1 MLSACV
7 RRLEF
12 HRLTRL
18 PFKLS
23 VSVLVVVL
31 LDEAQQAE
39 ALQVLG
45 AIFDVRERQSDERP
59 ENVAKITHTLA
70 MLHYILHN
78 IDKVCELVY
87 CLCIYKH
94 PQKL

>member
-1 MLSACV
+1 MSVHFVELS
-7 RRLEF
+7 
-12 HRLTRL
+12 
-18 PFKLS
+18 
-23 VSVLVVVL
+23 
-31 LDEAQQAE
+31 DEAQQAE

-78 IDKVCELVY
+78 IDKVSKDTGAATTRISVS
-87 CLCIYKH
+87 CLYARVSDTSVLGNLTTDCDT
-94 PQKL
+94 